1 MKQKVVPWKKKRNF
15 FVWKI
20 NFQTNLSGKKRS
32 LKSIKVK
39 RIYSQHHRH
48 TKNHKRLLYT
58 NEMDNIK
65 EMAKFLEIC
74 NLPRLNKEDRKYEHT
89 NYQLWNWFS
98 NLKPPKKQRS
108 RNRWLHRWILWNIRG
123 RVDIYPSKTTPKNCR
138 GIFPT
143 SFYQGSI
150 SQLPKPH
157 IDIGEKKK
165 ENHRPI

>member
-1 MKQKVVPWKKKRNF
+1 
-15 FVWKI
+15 
-20 NFQTNLSGKKRS
+20 
-32 LKSIKVK
+32 
-39 RIYSQHHRH
+39 
-48 TKNHKRLLYT
+48 
-58 NEMDNIK
+58 MDNIK

-89 NYQLWNWFS
+89 NYQLRNWFN

-123 RVDIYPSKTTPKNCR
+123 RVDIYPSQTIPKNCR

-150 SQLPKPH
+150 SRLPKPH
-157 IDIGEKKK
+157 IDIGEKKRISQANITDEYRCK
-165 ENHRPI
+165 NPQQHISNQIQKYIKRIIHHDEVGFTPGVQILFNMCK